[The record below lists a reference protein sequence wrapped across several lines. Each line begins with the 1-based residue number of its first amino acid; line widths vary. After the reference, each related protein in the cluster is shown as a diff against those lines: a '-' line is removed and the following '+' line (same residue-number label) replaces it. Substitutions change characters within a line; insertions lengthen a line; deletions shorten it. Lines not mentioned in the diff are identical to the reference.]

1 MEEFHRHTRGDR
13 RLIVAWLK
21 SMPDAWRP
29 VMRRTASLYFNFK
42 DLVLLPRARKSGRY
56 P

>member
-1 MEEFHRHTRGDR
+1 MEEFHRHTRGDGS
-13 RLIVAWLK
+13 LIVAWLK

-29 VMRRTASLYFNFK
+29 VMRRTASPYFNLE
-42 DLVLLPRARKSGRY
+42 DLVLLPRARISRRY